1 TESLKSPYKMIAA
14 DVNNDKDITAIDL
27 VELRKLILGIYDK
40 LPESTSWKFVPKSYV
55 FIDAGNPWA
64 YPTQEVLTEM
74 KDQMVKDFVGIKIG
88 DVNASAVPHSL
99 MGTEVRST
107 ETGLIFEV
115 EDRLFRAGESVRV
128 EFRSPN
134 FAGVSGFQGTLSTK
148 YKEGNGSQSTSPSG
162 VGGKNGVQTLMFESI
177 STEGQLALNDKNVG
191 LRYANEGLL
200 TMSWNTKT
208 GIDIDSK
215 SILFSMNF
223 VAVQDGKLSEVLRI
237 GSQRT
242 KAESYEG
249 IGELGN
255 LSIRFTRDGKEIY
268 GTNTLYQNYPNPFD
282 QRTVIGINLAQS
294 TQGMMKITDVNGRVV
309 KTIDREWNKGYN
321 EVWLDK
327 REMKSTGILWYS
339 FESKG
344 FTASKRMVIVE

>member
-1 TESLKSPYKMIAA
+1 M
-14 DVNNDKDITAIDL
+14 
-27 VELRKLILGIYDK
+27 
-40 LPESTSWKFVPKSYV
+40 
-55 FIDAGNPWA
+55 
-64 YPTQEVLTEM
+64 
-74 KDQMVKDFVGIKIG
+74 
-88 DVNASAVPHSL
+88 
-99 MGTEVRST
+99 
-107 ETGLIFEV
+107 
-115 EDRLFRAGESVRV
+115 
-128 EFRSPN
+128 
-134 FAGVSGFQGTLSTK
+134 
-148 YKEGNGSQSTSPSG
+148 
-162 VGGKNGVQTLMFESI
+162 VQTLLFESI
-177 STEGQLALNDKNVG
+177 STEGQLALSNKNVG
-191 LRYANEGLL
+191 LRFANEGLI

-223 VAVQDGKLSEVLRI
+223 VAEKDGKLSEVLRI

-249 IGELGN
+249 KGELGN
-255 LSIRFTRDGKEIY
+255 LSIRFTKNGKEVT

-294 TQGMMKITDVNGRVV
+294 TQGMMKITDVTGRVV

-327 REMKSTGILWYS
+327 REVKATGILFYT

-344 FTASKRMVIVE
+344 FTASRRMVIVE